1 METVNFDIEFDS
13 ITDTNINPCI
23 EVFLNEK
30 VSFHNYFFFYEKIC
44 FPKTEI
50 FSNKKINFSLELQA
64 NTNYNLTINRTNH
77 NNKGK
82 QVLIIKKIE
91 ADGINL
97 NKILD
102 NVYFYP
108 EYPKQIKEEI
118 KVGKKW
124 YIKQKGWTE
133 LGFNGK
139 WVMEFKTPFYT
150 WLLNNT

>member
-1 METVNFDIEFDS
+1 METVYFNIEFDS

-23 EVFLNEK
+23 EVLINEK
-30 VSFHNYFFFYEKIC
+30 VC

-50 FSNKKINFSLELQA
+50 FSNKKINFNLELQA
-64 NTNYNLTINRTNH
+64 NTNYNLTINRSNH

-97 NKILD
+97 NKLLD

-108 EYPKQIKEEI
+108 EYPTQWYKEQI
-118 KVGKKW
+118 KVGNKW
-124 YIKQKGWTE
+124 DKKQKGWRE

-139 WVMEFKTPFYT
+139 WVMEFNTPFYT